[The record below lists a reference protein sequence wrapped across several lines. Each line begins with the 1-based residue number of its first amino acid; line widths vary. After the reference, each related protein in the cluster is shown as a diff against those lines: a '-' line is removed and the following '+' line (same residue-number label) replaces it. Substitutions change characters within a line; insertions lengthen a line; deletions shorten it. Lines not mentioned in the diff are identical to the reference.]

1 MKNLFE
7 EKDDITNVY
16 RTTDYIVKQT
26 VILREDD
33 MGVYLFSRDT
43 FIYRTT
49 QRDREY
55 EDAFGFRSNMDG
67 LRSIDQKRAGTFLI
81 SRRKSCGIAR

>member
-1 MKNLFE
+1 M
-7 EKDDITNVY
+7 EKVNCTTNVY
-16 RTTDYIVKQT
+16 RTADFIVKQT
-26 VILREDD
+26 VTLREDD
-33 MGVYLFSRDT
+33 MGAYLFSRDT

-67 LRSIDQKRAGTFLI
+67 LRIPTKMS
-81 SRRKSCGIAR
+81 SRRYIY

>member
-1 MKNLFE
+1 M
-7 EKDDITNVY
+7 EKVNCTTNVY
-16 RTTDYIVKQT
+16 RTADFIVKQT

-33 MGVYLFSRDT
+33 MGAYLFCRDT

-67 LRSIDQKRAGTFLI
+67 LRIPTKMS
-81 SRRKSCGIAR
+81 SRRYIY

>member
-33 MGVYLFSRDT
+33 MGVYLFSHDT

-55 EDAFGFRSNMDG
+55 EDAFSFRSNMDG
-67 LRSIDQKRAGTFLI
+67 LRIPTKMS
-81 SRRKSCGIAR
+81 SRRYIY

>member
-1 MKNLFE
+1 M
-7 EKDDITNVY
+7 EKANCTTNVY
-16 RTTDYIVKQT
+16 RTADFIVKQT

-33 MGVYLFSRDT
+33 MGAYLFSRDT

-55 EDAFGFRSNMDG
+55 EDAFSFRSNMDG
-67 LRSIDQKRAGTFLI
+67 LRIPTKMS
-81 SRRKSCGIAR
+81 SRRYIY

>member
-1 MKNLFE
+1 M
-7 EKDDITNVY
+7 EKVNCTTNVFS
-16 RTTDYIVKQT
+16 TADFIVKQT

-33 MGVYLFSRDT
+33 MGAYLFSRDT

-67 LRSIDQKRAGTFLI
+67 LRIPTKMS
-81 SRRKSCGIAR
+81 SRRYIY